1 MFSIIMIGFLFLAIL
16 IPVNKMVNG
25 IKKDI
30 KPKDWKKMSDIKLP
44 FIPNKF
50 LISVFSLKI
59 KLGSSGE

>member
-1 MFSIIMIGFLFLAIL
+1 
-16 IPVNKMVNG
+16 MVNG